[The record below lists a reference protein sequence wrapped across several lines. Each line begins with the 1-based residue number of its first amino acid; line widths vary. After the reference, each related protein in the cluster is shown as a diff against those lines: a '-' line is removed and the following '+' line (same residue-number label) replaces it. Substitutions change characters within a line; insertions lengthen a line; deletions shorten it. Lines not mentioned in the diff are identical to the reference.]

1 MKESNAIGLFSC
13 SLSHFTPLPSE
24 YAFLGTASVANS
36 SALRIYSGSDSKAN
50 STSILD
56 EYSDYLFIVSIPFP
70 NMSQYTY
77 QPLAYDDSIRILIL
91 EPGERQEL
99 IQCSLVPVRLSENP
113 EYDAISYVWGTD
125 EPSQEIFIDGQKVM
139 IRTNLHSA
147 LLRFRR
153 SPERNDS
160 QEASNC
166 NLQRRLWVDALCINQ
181 ADIPERNQQVQ
192 SMKLVFAQA
201 RSVLIWLRESVE
213 SDRFAFDVFKIA
225 QGIVQSRIW
234 ISEDEFKRFS
244 KVAPSHRFQ
253 RNTWTAVNGVFKCT
267 WFERIWVLQELVV
280 AHDPLVICGEYETTW
295 AALPATA
302 YAVLMNTITDSEGKA
317 VGMSGYK
324 ANLKARCPILGNMQI
339 ARACHFKNK
348 QPTLCELLCVTH
360 QLASSEPVDKIYA
373 LRGLLNEEEASSLK
387 VDYALEASEVFEL
400 ATRDVL
406 SRDTDPFKLLLLLS
420 SFPSAPI
427 STSSPSWVPNYSSLT
442 TAYVRTFFFAGAYR
456 ASGQARSQISFTGL
470 NQKILCLDGHIVDKV
485 SHCLSWKYLKQPN
498 VEESARWY
506 QKCQQYVLQ
515 TDCYPTGEDMFSCW
529 WRLLVCDLSYDIYGE
544 MRATEG
550 FNTHYLDRKLS
561 DFITN
566 PTRLEGDDT
575 IRDAQDAYR
584 ETAFSTSAGTSLCR
598 TANGY
603 LAWIPPHAR
612 SGDSVCIFAGA
623 TCPFVVRERPEG
635 DYTLVGS
642 TYVHGM
648 MDGEALDFEGFKWGK
663 IRIH

>member
-160 QEASNC
+160 QEVSNC

-225 QGIVQSRIW
+225 QGIIQSRVR

-317 VGMSGYK
+317 VGMSGDNADLRSYSHEI
-324 ANLKARCPILGNMQI
+324 CSMQ
-339 ARACHFKNK
+339 AVRAHHFKNE
-348 QPTLCELLCVTH
+348 QLTLNYLLSKTDW
-360 QLASSEPVDKIYA
+360 LASSEPVDKIYA

-400 ATRDVL
+400 ATRDAL
-406 SRDTDPFKLLLLLS
+406 SSGTDPFRLLDLVS
-420 SFPSAPI
+420 SFPSTPI
-427 STSSPSWVPNYSSLT
+427 STSSPSWVPNYWGLT
-442 TAYVRTFFFAGAYR
+442 TANVQAFSSISAYR

-470 NQKILCLDGHIVDKV
+470 NQRILCLDGRIVDKV
-485 SHCLSWKYLKQPN
+485 SHCLSWKYLNQLT
-498 VEESARWY
+498 VEKSAQWY

-515 TDCYPTGEDMFSCW
+515 TDCYPTGEDMSSCW
-529 WRLLVCDLSYDIYGE
+529 WRLLVCDLFYDAYGE

-561 DFITN
+561 DFVTN

-575 IRDAQDAYR
+575 IREAQDAYR
-584 ETAFSTSAGTSLCR
+584 DTVFCTSEGTSFCR

-612 SGDSVCIFAGA
+612 SGDYICIFAGA
-623 TCPFVVRERPEG
+623 PCPFVVRERPEG
-635 DYTLVGS
+635 DYILIGS
-642 TYVHGM
+642 AYVHGM
-648 MDGEALDFEGFKWGK
+648 MDGEALDFEGFKWDE